1 MMKMLHNLIFH
12 LVTVSPWP
20 ILSSFSVMSTMI
32 GGIMLFNDKFI
43 YLMNLGFLS
52 IILCS
57 IQWWRDVIREGTF
70 QGSHLSRV
78 VEGLKL
84 GMVLFILSE
93 VMFFLSFF
101 WTFFHSSLSPNI
113 EVGGIWPPSNIL
125 QFDPFQL
132 PLLNTV
138 ILLSSGVLVT
148 WSHYSILNSDN
159 EGSQVG
165 LLGTIMLGMVFSM
178 IQFMEYYEATF
189 SMSDS
194 VFGSIFFL
202 TTGFHGGHVII
213 GSIFLLVILI
223 RLSYNHL
230 NKFHHFGFEAAS
242 WYWHFVDVVWIFVYI
257 LVYWWHW

>member
-1 MMKMLHNLIFH
+1 MKVFNNLIFH

-20 ILSSFSVMSTMI
+20 ILSSFSVMS
-32 GGIMLFNDKFI
+32 MLVGSVMMFNEKI
-43 YLMNLGFLS
+43 SYLMYLGGVTT
-52 IILCS
+52 ILCS
-57 IQWWRDVIREGTF
+57 GQWWRDVVREGTF
-70 QGSHLSRV
+70 QGSHSSRV
-78 VEGLKL
+78 VDGLKM
-84 GMVLFILSE
+84 GMMLFILSE

-113 EVGGIWPPSNIL
+113 EVGGVWPPNNIM

-132 PLLNTV
+132 PMLNTV

-148 WSHYSILNSDN
+148 WSHYSILNKDN

-165 LLGTIMLGMVFSM
+165 LMGTIGLGLVFSM
-178 IQFMEYYEATF
+178 IQYMEYYEASF

-202 TTGFHGGHVII
+202 VTGFHGAHVII
-213 GSIFLLVILI
+213 GSIFLLIILI
-223 RLSYNHL
+223 RMSMTHLSSL
-230 NKFHHFGFEAAS
+230 HHFGFEAAS
-242 WYWHFVDVVWIFVYI
+242 WYWHFVDVIWIFVYI